1 MEYLVVLIGILQ
13 LFVLALLVSRLRAQD
28 ELLVIRRERI
38 ATLKEFIN
46 TIRDEQGKAPYPF
59 YDDVKEKDA

>member
-1 MEYLVVLIGILQ
+1 MEYLVVLIGVLQ

-46 TIRDEQGKAPYPF
+46 T
-59 YDDVKEKDA
+59 